1 MYNYKLT
8 IQYDGTRYR
17 GWQVQGNT
25 DLTIQG
31 KLEGVLSRLTG
42 QLVEVHGSGRTD
54 AGVHALGQVANVKLP
69 HPVEPSE
76 LLGELN
82 RYLPA
87 DIGVIAAEPAPERFH
102 ARLNARSKTY
112 RYRIWNSEIPNV
124 LERSYLYPLPEPLD
138 VAAMERAAADS
149 GGHPRFP
156 QLLRPETVQEIH
168 RPHHHRHLH
177 HTGRCGSAP
186 GVHRQRLFD
195 AHGAHFGG
203 DAGGSGVGTAGGG
216 LHAGC
221 AGRPRPCCRWACV
234 ACPGVGVG
242 LCGLLI
248 YMKRRFPEGNRLLFC
263 LEGL

>member
-42 QLVEVHGSGRTD
+42 QPVELHGSGRTD

-87 DIGVIAAEPAPERFH
+87 EIGVIAAEPAPERFH

-112 RYRIWNSEIPNV
+112 RYRIWNSAIPNV
-124 LERSYLYPLPEPLD
+124 LERSYLYVLPEPLD
-138 VAAMERAAADS
+138 VAAMERAAAD
-149 GGHPRFP
+149 
-156 QLLRPETVQEIH
+156 L
-168 RPHHHRHLH
+168 
-177 HTGRCGSAP
+177 
-186 GVHRQRLFD
+186 
-195 AHGAHFGG
+195 
-203 DAGGSGVGTAGGG
+203 VGTHNFRSFCGLKRFKKSTVRTITDIAITQDGAEVRLEFTGNGFLMRMVRILAGT
-216 LHAGC
+216 L
-221 AGRPRPCCRWACV
+221 V
-234 ACPGVGVG
+234 EVG
-242 LCGLLI
+242 LGQREADSMPAVLAAQDRAAAGPALPAQGLALVRVE
-248 YMKRRFPEGNRLLFC
+248 Y
-263 LEGL
+263 

>member
-112 RYRIWNSEIPNV
+112 RYRIWNSAIPNV
-124 LERSYLYPLPEPLD
+124 LERSYLYVLPEPLD
-138 VAAMERAAADS
+138 VAAMERAAAD
-149 GGHPRFP
+149 
-156 QLLRPETVQEIH
+156 L
-168 RPHHHRHLH
+168 
-177 HTGRCGSAP
+177 
-186 GVHRQRLFD
+186 
-195 AHGAHFGG
+195 
-203 DAGGSGVGTAGGG
+203 VGTHNFRSFCGLKRFKKSTVRTITDIAITQDGAEVRLEFTGNGFLMRMVRILAGT
-216 LHAGC
+216 L
-221 AGRPRPCCRWACV
+221 V
-234 ACPGVGVG
+234 EVG
-242 LCGLLI
+242 LGQREADSMPAVLAAQDRAAAGPALPAQGLALVRVE
-248 YMKRRFPEGNRLLFC
+248 Y
-263 LEGL
+263 

>member
-112 RYRIWNSEIPNV
+112 RYRIWNSAIPNV
-124 LERSYLYPLPEPLD
+124 LERSYLYVLPEPLD
-138 VAAMERAAADS
+138 VAAMERAAAD
-149 GGHPRFP
+149 
-156 QLLRPETVQEIH
+156 L
-168 RPHHHRHLH
+168 
-177 HTGRCGSAP
+177 
-186 GVHRQRLFD
+186 
-195 AHGAHFGG
+195 
-203 DAGGSGVGTAGGG
+203 VGTHDFRSFCGLKRFKKSTVRTITDIAITQDGAEMRLEFTGNGFLMRMVRILAGT
-216 LHAGC
+216 L
-221 AGRPRPCCRWACV
+221 V
-234 ACPGVGVG
+234 EVG
-242 LCGLLI
+242 LGQRAADAMPAVLAAQDRAAAGPALPAQGLALVRVE
-248 YMKRRFPEGNRLLFC
+248 Y
-263 LEGL
+263 

>member
-112 RYRIWNSEIPNV
+112 RYRIWNSAIPNV

-138 VAAMERAAADS
+138 VAAMERAAAD
-149 GGHPRFP
+149 
-156 QLLRPETVQEIH
+156 L
-168 RPHHHRHLH
+168 
-177 HTGRCGSAP
+177 
-186 GVHRQRLFD
+186 
-195 AHGAHFGG
+195 
-203 DAGGSGVGTAGGG
+203 VGTHDFRSFCGLKRFKKSTVRTITDIAITQDGAEMRLEFTGNGFLMRMVRILAGT
-216 LHAGC
+216 L
-221 AGRPRPCCRWACV
+221 V
-234 ACPGVGVG
+234 EVG
-242 LCGLLI
+242 LGQREADSMPAVLAAQDRAAAGPALPAQGLALVRVE
-248 YMKRRFPEGNRLLFC
+248 Y
-263 LEGL
+263 

>member
-17 GWQVQGNT
+17 GWQVQVNT
-25 DLTIQG
+25 DQTIQG

-112 RYRIWNSEIPNV
+112 RYRIWNSAIPNV
-124 LERSYLYPLPEPLD
+124 LERSYLYALPGPLD
-138 VAAMERAAADS
+138 VAAMERAAAD
-149 GGHPRFP
+149 
-156 QLLRPETVQEIH
+156 L
-168 RPHHHRHLH
+168 
-177 HTGRCGSAP
+177 
-186 GVHRQRLFD
+186 
-195 AHGAHFGG
+195 
-203 DAGGSGVGTAGGG
+203 VGTHDFRSFCGLKRFKKSTVRTITDIAITQDGAEMRLEFTGNGFLMRMVRILAGT
-216 LHAGC
+216 L
-221 AGRPRPCCRWACV
+221 V
-234 ACPGVGVG
+234 EVG
-242 LCGLLI
+242 LGQRAADSMPAVLAAQDRAAAGPALPAQGLALVRVE
-248 YMKRRFPEGNRLLFC
+248 Y
-263 LEGL
+263 

>member
-42 QLVEVHGSGRTD
+42 QPVELHGSGRTD

-112 RYRIWNSEIPNV
+112 RYRIWNSAIPNV
-124 LERSYLYPLPEPLD
+124 LERSYLYVLPEPLD
-138 VAAMERAAADS
+138 VAAMERAAAD
-149 GGHPRFP
+149 
-156 QLLRPETVQEIH
+156 L
-168 RPHHHRHLH
+168 
-177 HTGRCGSAP
+177 
-186 GVHRQRLFD
+186 
-195 AHGAHFGG
+195 
-203 DAGGSGVGTAGGG
+203 VGTHDFRSFCGLKRFKKSTVRTITDISITQDGAEVRLEFTGNGFLMRMVRILAGT
-216 LHAGC
+216 L
-221 AGRPRPCCRWACV
+221 V
-234 ACPGVGVG
+234 EVG
-242 LCGLLI
+242 LGQREADSMPAVLAAQDRAAAGPALPAQGLALVRVE
-248 YMKRRFPEGNRLLFC
+248 Y
-263 LEGL
+263 

>member
-25 DLTIQG
+25 DQTIQG

-42 QLVEVHGSGRTD
+42 QPVEVHGSGRTD

-69 HPVEPSE
+69 RPVEPSE

-112 RYRIWNSEIPNV
+112 RYRIWNSAIPNV
-124 LERSYLYPLPEPLD
+124 LERSYLYVLPESLD
-138 VAAMERAAADS
+138 VAAMERAAAD
-149 GGHPRFP
+149 
-156 QLLRPETVQEIH
+156 L
-168 RPHHHRHLH
+168 
-177 HTGRCGSAP
+177 
-186 GVHRQRLFD
+186 
-195 AHGAHFGG
+195 
-203 DAGGSGVGTAGGG
+203 VGTHDFRSFCGLKRFKKSTVRTITDIAITQDGAEMRLEFTGNGFLMRMVRILAGT
-216 LHAGC
+216 L
-221 AGRPRPCCRWACV
+221 V
-234 ACPGVGVG
+234 EVG
-242 LCGLLI
+242 LGQREADSMPAVLDAQDRAAAGPALPAQGLALVRVE
-248 YMKRRFPEGNRLLFC
+248 Y
-263 LEGL
+263 

>member
-87 DIGVIAAEPAPERFH
+87 DTGVIAAEPAPERFH

-112 RYRIWNSEIPNV
+112 RYRIWNSAIPNV
-124 LERSYLYPLPEPLD
+124 LERSYLYVLPESLD
-138 VAAMERAAADS
+138 VAAMERAAAD
-149 GGHPRFP
+149 
-156 QLLRPETVQEIH
+156 L
-168 RPHHHRHLH
+168 
-177 HTGRCGSAP
+177 
-186 GVHRQRLFD
+186 
-195 AHGAHFGG
+195 
-203 DAGGSGVGTAGGG
+203 VGTHDFRSFCGLKRFKKSTVRTIADITITQDGAEVRLEFTGNGFLMRMVRILAGT
-216 LHAGC
+216 L
-221 AGRPRPCCRWACV
+221 V
-234 ACPGVGVG
+234 EVG
-242 LCGLLI
+242 LGQREADSMPAVLAAQDRAAAGPALPAQGLALVRVE
-248 YMKRRFPEGNRLLFC
+248 Y
-263 LEGL
+263 

>member
-82 RYLPA
+82 RYVPA

-112 RYRIWNSEIPNV
+112 RYRIWNSAIPNV
-124 LERSYLYPLPEPLD
+124 LERSYLYVLPEPLD
-138 VAAMERAAADS
+138 VAAMERAAAD
-149 GGHPRFP
+149 
-156 QLLRPETVQEIH
+156 L
-168 RPHHHRHLH
+168 
-177 HTGRCGSAP
+177 
-186 GVHRQRLFD
+186 
-195 AHGAHFGG
+195 
-203 DAGGSGVGTAGGG
+203 VGTHDFRSFCGLKRFKKSTVRTITDISITQDGAEVRLEFTGNGFLMRMVRILAGT
-216 LHAGC
+216 L
-221 AGRPRPCCRWACV
+221 V
-234 ACPGVGVG
+234 EVG
-242 LCGLLI
+242 LGQREADSMPAVLAAQDRAAAGPALPAQGLALVRVE
-248 YMKRRFPEGNRLLFC
+248 Y
-263 LEGL
+263 

>member
-25 DLTIQG
+25 DQTIQG

-42 QLVEVHGSGRTD
+42 QPVEVHGSGRTD

-69 HPVEPSE
+69 RPVEPSE

-112 RYRIWNSEIPNV
+112 RYRIWNSAIPNV
-124 LERSYLYPLPEPLD
+124 LERSYLYALPEPLD
-138 VAAMERAAADS
+138 VAAMERAAAD
-149 GGHPRFP
+149 
-156 QLLRPETVQEIH
+156 L
-168 RPHHHRHLH
+168 
-177 HTGRCGSAP
+177 
-186 GVHRQRLFD
+186 
-195 AHGAHFGG
+195 
-203 DAGGSGVGTAGGG
+203 VGTHDFRSFCGLKRFKKSTVRTITHIAITQDGTEVRLEFTGNGFLMRMVRILAGT
-216 LHAGC
+216 L
-221 AGRPRPCCRWACV
+221 V
-234 ACPGVGVG
+234 EVG
-242 LCGLLI
+242 LGQREADSMPAVLAAQDRAAAGPALPAQGLALVRVE
-248 YMKRRFPEGNRLLFC
+248 Y
-263 LEGL
+263 

>member
-25 DLTIQG
+25 DQTIQG

-42 QLVEVHGSGRTD
+42 QPVEVHGSGRTD

-69 HPVEPSE
+69 RPVEPSE

-112 RYRIWNSEIPNV
+112 RYRIWNSAIPNV
-124 LERSYLYPLPEPLD
+124 LERSYLYALPEALD
-138 VAAMERAAADS
+138 VTAMERAAAD
-149 GGHPRFP
+149 
-156 QLLRPETVQEIH
+156 L
-168 RPHHHRHLH
+168 
-177 HTGRCGSAP
+177 
-186 GVHRQRLFD
+186 
-195 AHGAHFGG
+195 
-203 DAGGSGVGTAGGG
+203 VGTHDFRSFCGLKRFKKSTVRTITDIAITQNGAEVRLEFTGNGFLMRMVRILAGT
-216 LHAGC
+216 L
-221 AGRPRPCCRWACV
+221 V
-234 ACPGVGVG
+234 EVG
-242 LCGLLI
+242 LGQRDADTMPAVLDAQDRAAAGPALPAQGLALVQVE
-248 YMKRRFPEGNRLLFC
+248 Y
-263 LEGL
+263 

>member
-112 RYRIWNSEIPNV
+112 RYRIWNSAIPNV
-124 LERSYLYPLPEPLD
+124 LERSYLYVLPEPLD
-138 VAAMERAAADS
+138 VAAMERAAAD
-149 GGHPRFP
+149 
-156 QLLRPETVQEIH
+156 L
-168 RPHHHRHLH
+168 
-177 HTGRCGSAP
+177 
-186 GVHRQRLFD
+186 
-195 AHGAHFGG
+195 
-203 DAGGSGVGTAGGG
+203 VGTHDFRSFCGLKRFKKSTVRTITDIAITQDGAEMRLEFTGNGFLMRMVRILAGT
-216 LHAGC
+216 L
-221 AGRPRPCCRWACV
+221 V
-234 ACPGVGVG
+234 EVG
-242 LCGLLI
+242 LGQRAADSMPAVLAAQDRAAAGPALPAQGLALVRVE
-248 YMKRRFPEGNRLLFC
+248 Y
-263 LEGL
+263 

>member
-25 DLTIQG
+25 DQTIQG

-42 QLVEVHGSGRTD
+42 QPVEVHGSGRTD

-69 HPVEPSE
+69 RPVEPSE

-112 RYRIWNSEIPNV
+112 RYRIWNSAIPNV
-124 LERSYLYPLPEPLD
+124 LERSYLYALPEALD
-138 VAAMERAAADS
+138 VTAMERAAAD
-149 GGHPRFP
+149 
-156 QLLRPETVQEIH
+156 L
-168 RPHHHRHLH
+168 
-177 HTGRCGSAP
+177 
-186 GVHRQRLFD
+186 
-195 AHGAHFGG
+195 
-203 DAGGSGVGTAGGG
+203 VGTHDFRSFCGLKRFKKSTVRTITDIAITQNGAEVRLEFTGNGFLMRMVRILAGT
-216 LHAGC
+216 L
-221 AGRPRPCCRWACV
+221 V
-234 ACPGVGVG
+234 EVG
-242 LCGLLI
+242 LGQRDADTMPAVLAAQDRAAAGPALPAQGLALVRVE
-248 YMKRRFPEGNRLLFC
+248 Y
-263 LEGL
+263 

>member
-42 QLVEVHGSGRTD
+42 QLVEGHGSGRTD

-112 RYRIWNSEIPNV
+112 RYRIWNSAIPNV
-124 LERSYLYPLPEPLD
+124 LERSYLYVLPEPLD
-138 VAAMERAAADS
+138 VAAMERAAAD
-149 GGHPRFP
+149 
-156 QLLRPETVQEIH
+156 L
-168 RPHHHRHLH
+168 
-177 HTGRCGSAP
+177 
-186 GVHRQRLFD
+186 
-195 AHGAHFGG
+195 
-203 DAGGSGVGTAGGG
+203 VGTHNFRSFCGLKRFKKSTVRTITDISITQDGAEVRLEFTGNGFLMRMVRILAGT
-216 LHAGC
+216 L
-221 AGRPRPCCRWACV
+221 V
-234 ACPGVGVG
+234 EVG
-242 LCGLLI
+242 LGQREADSMPAVLAAQDRAAAGPALPAQGLALVRVE
-248 YMKRRFPEGNRLLFC
+248 Y
-263 LEGL
+263 

>member
-25 DLTIQG
+25 DQTIQG

-42 QLVEVHGSGRTD
+42 QPVEVHGSGRTD

-69 HPVEPSE
+69 RPVEPSE

-112 RYRIWNSEIPNV
+112 RYRIWNSAIPNV
-124 LERSYLYPLPEPLD
+124 LERSYLYVLPESLD
-138 VAAMERAAADS
+138 VAAMERAAAD
-149 GGHPRFP
+149 
-156 QLLRPETVQEIH
+156 L
-168 RPHHHRHLH
+168 
-177 HTGRCGSAP
+177 
-186 GVHRQRLFD
+186 
-195 AHGAHFGG
+195 
-203 DAGGSGVGTAGGG
+203 VGTHDFRSFCGLKRFKKSTVRTITDIAITQDGAEMRLEFTGNGFLMRMVRILAGT
-216 LHAGC
+216 L
-221 AGRPRPCCRWACV
+221 V
-234 ACPGVGVG
+234 EVG
-242 LCGLLI
+242 LGQREADTMPAVLAAQDRAAAGPALPAQGLALVRVE
-248 YMKRRFPEGNRLLFC
+248 Y
-263 LEGL
+263 

>member
-112 RYRIWNSEIPNV
+112 RYRIWNSAIPNV
-124 LERSYLYPLPEPLD
+124 LERSYLYVLPEPLD
-138 VAAMERAAADS
+138 VAAMERAAAD
-149 GGHPRFP
+149 
-156 QLLRPETVQEIH
+156 L
-168 RPHHHRHLH
+168 
-177 HTGRCGSAP
+177 
-186 GVHRQRLFD
+186 
-195 AHGAHFGG
+195 
-203 DAGGSGVGTAGGG
+203 VGTHDFRSFCGLKRFKKSTVRTITDISITQDGAEVRLEVTGNGFLMRMVRILAGT
-216 LHAGC
+216 L
-221 AGRPRPCCRWACV
+221 V
-234 ACPGVGVG
+234 EVG
-242 LCGLLI
+242 LGQREADSMPAVLAAQDRAAAGPALPAQGLALVRVE
-248 YMKRRFPEGNRLLFC
+248 Y
-263 LEGL
+263 